1 MKVGRQIEKEEKKIL
16 TPEEIK
22 SFLRAVNPK
31 YGVFF
36 LTAILT
42 GMRRGE
48 LLGLHCGDIDL
59 KHNQIHVKRALDN
72 TTKQFSTPKTKA
84 ARRKIDISPRL
95 ASELFRLTEGKGN
108 GDPVFCNDEGRPYNA
123 DSLVMRQFLPALER
137 AGIKRVRFHDLR
149 HTNVSLRIEQG
160 QNIVYISKQIG
171 HSSAK
176 ITLDVYS
183 HLMKEVNTEQ
193 AQKLDNALGLVEYPG
208 SLSEGV
214 RRLLEDGSVINEKGA
229 AESLQPLEL
238 IGSGERI

>member
-1 MKVGRQIEKEEKKIL
+1 MKIL

-22 SFLRAVNPK
+22 SFLRTVNPK

-48 LLGLHCGDIDL
+48 LLGLQWGDIDW

-72 TTKQFSTPKTKA
+72 TTKQFSAPKTRA
-84 ARRKIDISPRL
+84 AKRKIDIPPRL
-95 ASELFRLTEGKGN
+95 TRELFRLTEGKGN
-108 GDPVFCNDEGRPYNA
+108 DEPVFCNDEGSPLND
-123 DSLVMRQFLPALER
+123 DSLVKRQFLPALDR
-137 AGIKRVRFHDLR
+137 AGVKRIRFHDLR

-160 QNIVYISKQIG
+160 QNNVYISKQIG

-193 AQKLDNALGLVEYPG
+193 AQKLDNALGFVEYPG

-214 RRLLEDGSVINEKGA
+214 RRLLEDGSAINEKGA
-229 AESLQPLEL
+229 AIDLQTLDKF
-238 IGSGERI
+238 GSGERI